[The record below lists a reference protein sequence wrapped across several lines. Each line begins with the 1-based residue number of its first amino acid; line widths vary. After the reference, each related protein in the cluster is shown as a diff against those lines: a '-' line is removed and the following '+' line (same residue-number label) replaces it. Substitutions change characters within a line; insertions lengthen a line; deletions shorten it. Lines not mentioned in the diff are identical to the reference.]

1 MQRTN
6 PIKVSKCQSINHPR
20 ILHCWRMLFLN
31 EMDQTVNCL
40 FSSMY
45 LAPNPGHLCATV
57 AASILLSVSVYC
69 SFGTWWLVICQH
81 SDIAAVL
88 GSRFYQWTRTREIFF
103 FFDLLLKCWKKNWRV
118 LWCIGGYLGAKHRA
132 YSLPLPYSM
141 HAGNEIMD
149 GWNGG

>member
-88 GSRFYQWTRTREIFF
+88 GSRFYQWTRTRERFF
-103 FFDLLLKCWKKNWRV
+103 FFLTCCWNVGRK
-118 LWCIGGYLGAKHRA
+118 IGEFYGALGATWGPNTGRIPCL
-132 YSLPLPYSM
+132 YPM